1 MFQACLIGWE
11 DLKTL
16 TKGGK
21 TESCFWRSRTADDL
35 KIAMM
40 ESGHEAL
47 NQLGAVIFYHIGGIV
62 HIVLAFQSLNESKGI
77 L

>member
-1 MFQACLIGWE
+1 MGRSEDFNQRWKNRVQLIEQQDSG
-11 DLKTL
+11 
-16 TKGGK
+16 
-21 TESCFWRSRTADDL
+21 RSKNSNDGVR
-35 KIAMM
+35 
-40 ESGHEAL
+40 HEAL